1 MGKPILGIRREDKN
15 RWERRVPLTPEIV
28 QEFVGRGYQILV
40 QPSPLRVYPDEQWAA
55 AGARIAEDLAPADV
69 VLGVKE
75 MPADIFRA
83 GACYVFFAHVVKG
96 QKHNMPMLK
105 QLLAQGATLLDY
117 EKIVDQQGRRLVFF
131 GRHAGLAGTIDS
143 LWALGRR
150 FESEQVASPFS
161 ALEPAHRYPDLA
173 AAKRA
178 LGAVGERIRFQGLP
192 PALVPLVVGVAGYG
206 HVAGGAVEILDA
218 LGAQEVGVAEL
229 PGLLRPGRADPRV
242 VYRVTFKEEHTVE
255 PVAADGK
262 FELQDYYDHP
272 ERYRGIFERHVPALT
287 VLVNCIYWE
296 AKYPRLVTKAF
307 LRELYGKPES
317 PRLRV
322 FGDVTCDVLGSI
334 ECNVQVTT
342 PDAPVYVWDPDTDRP
357 REGWAGRGPVVL
369 AVDNLPC
376 ELPAESS
383 ESFAKALGPF
393 VPALLEADW
402 SKPFET
408 LELPRELKDAVI
420 AHRGE
425 LTPRYAYIS
434 GLW

>member
-1 MGKPILGIRREDKN
+1 MVKLTLGIRREDKN

-28 QEFVGRGYQILV
+28 RDLVGRGHEVLV
-40 QPSPLRVYPDEQWAA
+40 QSSPLRVYPDEQWTA
-55 AGARIAEDLAPADV
+55 AGGRIVEDLAPADV

-75 MPADIFRA
+75 MPAEIFRS
-83 GACYVFFAHVVKG
+83 GAAYVFFAHVVKG
-96 QKHNMPMLK
+96 QKYNMPMLK
-105 QLLAQGATLLDY
+105 TLLARGASLVDY
-117 EKIVDQQGRRLVFF
+117 EKIVDDKGRRLVFF
-131 GRHAGLAGTIDS
+131 GRHAGLAGAIDS

-150 FESEQVASPFS
+150 LESESMHTPFS

-178 LGAVGERIRFQGLP
+178 LGAVAEKIRLQGLP
-192 PALVPLVVGVAGYG
+192 PALVPFVVGVAGYG
-206 HVAGGAVEILDA
+206 HVAGGAVEILEA
-218 LGAQEVGVAEL
+218 LGAREVGVDEL
-229 PGLLRPGRADPRV
+229 PGLLRPGAADPRV
-242 VYRVTFKEEHTVE
+242 IYRVTFKEEHTVE
-255 PVAADGK
+255 PSAPGGT
-262 FELQDYYDHP
+262 FELQEYYRHP
-272 ERYRGIFERHVPALT
+272 ERYRGTFERHVPALT

-307 LRELYGKPES
+307 LRELYGRPET

-322 FGDVTCDVLGSI
+322 IGDVTCDVLGSI
-334 ECNVQVTT
+334 ECNVKVTT
-342 PDAPVYVWDPDTDRP
+342 PDAPVYVWDPQEDRA
-357 REGWAGRGPVVL
+357 REGWSGRGPVVL

-383 ESFAKALGPF
+383 ESFAAALGPF

-402 SKPFET
+402 SRPFEA

>member
-1 MGKPILGIRREDKN
+1 MGRLTLGIRREDKN

-28 QEFVGRGYQILV
+28 RDLVGRGHEVLV
-40 QPSPLRVYPDEQWAA
+40 QPAPLRVYPDEQWSAV
-55 AGARIAEDLAPADV
+55 GARLAEDLAPAGV

-75 MPADIFRA
+75 MPAELFRA
-83 GACYVFFAHVVKG
+83 GTTYVFFAHVVKG
-96 QKHNMPMLK
+96 QKYNMPMLK
-105 QLLAQGATLLDY
+105 TLLAQGASLVDY
-117 EKIVDQQGRRLVFF
+117 EKIVDDQGRRLVFF
-131 GRHAGLAGTIDS
+131 GRHAGLAGAIDS

-150 FESEQVASPFS
+150 LESEQISTPFS
-161 ALEPAHRYPDLA
+161 SLEPAHRYPDLA

-178 LGAVGERIRFQGLP
+178 LGGVAEQIRFQGLP
-192 PALVPLVVGVAGYG
+192 PALVPFVVGVSGYG

-218 LGAQEVGVAEL
+218 LGAQEVAVDEL
-229 PGLLRPGRADPRV
+229 PGLLRPGAADPRV
-242 VYRVTFKEEHTVE
+242 IHRVTFKEQHTVE
-255 PVAADGK
+255 PTAPGGT
-262 FELQDYYDHP
+262 FELQEYYDHP
-272 ERYRGIFERHVPALT
+272 ERYRGTFERHVPALT

-307 LRELYGKPES
+307 LRELYGQPAT

-322 FGDVTCDVLGSI
+322 IGDVTCDVLGSI
-334 ECNVQVTT
+334 ECNVKVTT
-342 PDAPVYVWDPDTDRP
+342 PDAPVYVWDPDADRAC
-357 REGWAGRGPVVL
+357 EGWVGRGPVVL

-383 ESFAKALGPF
+383 ESFAAALGPF

-402 SKPFET
+402 SRPFET